1 MQFHFSVRH
10 VPSKELNTADHLSRS
25 PIPLMDQSKDA
36 KDREFQSEVEA
47 FVNLVVSIT
56 YLHLTNA

>member
-10 VPSKELNTADHLSRS
+10 VHGKELNIANHHSRS
-25 PIPLMDQSKDA
+25 PIPLMDQLQNA

-47 FVNLVVSIT
+47 FVNQ
-56 YLHLTNA
+56 